1 MMDPGM
7 VGRRPLQQLEKVE
20 RQVMTGMMVKAKV
33 RTDIKRNR
41 IYITLPTSIN
51 TKELEKIYSEVRFGV
66 ADLKP
71 GFDVVTDLTHCSIGH
86 LSAIPTLRKITAYLV
101 ANKVGRVVRIVG
113 NMSLILKQLINLA
126 SKFHCYKPV
135 YVLTAEEAEEELKC
149 PIKPEGIRFQLHD
162 RQLDYQANGQKYTGS
177 IFDISISGCAII
189 GQADHLIPGLEFPV
203 TFRLGSKD
211 GSLSTFDF
219 QARVVRAHNDMFAVQ
234 FIGLDEAQKARL
246 YDSLAYELNNSV

>member
-1 MMDPGM
+1 
-7 VGRRPLQQLEKVE
+7 
-20 RQVMTGMMVKAKV
+20 MVKAKV
-33 RTDIKRNR
+33 RTDIKKNR

-86 LSAIPTLRKITAYLV
+86 LSAIPTLRKITAFLV
-101 ANKVGRVVRIVG
+101 AHKVGRVVRIVG
-113 NMSLILKQLINLA
+113 NMSLILKQLISLA

-177 IFDISISGCAII
+177 IFDISISGCAIR
-189 GQADHLIPGLEFPV
+189 GQADHLAPGLELPV

-211 GSLSTFDF
+211 GSLSTFAF
-219 QARVVRAHNDMFAVQ
+219 QARVVRAHHDMFAVQ
-234 FIGLDEAQKARL
+234 FIDLDEAQKARL
-246 YDSLAYELNNSV
+246 YDSLVYEMNNSV